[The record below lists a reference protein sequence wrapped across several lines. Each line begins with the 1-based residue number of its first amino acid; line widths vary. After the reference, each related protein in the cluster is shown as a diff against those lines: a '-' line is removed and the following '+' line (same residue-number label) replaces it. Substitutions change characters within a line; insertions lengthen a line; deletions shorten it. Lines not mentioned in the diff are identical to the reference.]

1 MATNLNLDDRLI
13 KAAVRLGRH
22 RSKREA
28 VNKALEAYVEQLR
41 RLEAL
46 RALGTFDFEPGY
58 DYKQTR
64 SA

>member
-28 VNKALEAYVEQLR
+28 VNKALEAYVAQLQR
-41 RLEAL
+41 VEAL
-46 RALGTFDFEPGY
+46 KALGSFDFDSDY
-58 DYKQTR
+58 DYKSAR

>member
-13 KAAVRLGRH
+13 RAAVRLGRH

-28 VNKALEAYVEQLR
+28 VNKALEAYVAQLQ
-41 RLEAL
+41 RLESL
-46 RALGTFDFEPGY
+46 KALGSFDFDPDY
-58 DYKQTR
+58 DYKRAR

>member
-1 MATNLNLDDRLI
+1 MATNLNLDDSLI

-46 RALGTFDFEPGY
+46 KALGTFDFEPGY
-58 DYKQTR
+58 DHKRAR